1 MGGKAAPLGDAFL
14 RPPLPGITRDTC
26 AACARTATS
35 SRPSSATASQSSA
48 RTSAASALT
57 TSRRSSSR
65 AGCCASSSTASL
77 PWVLGRCCSSCTSLT
92 CRALTYP
99 FPRAQ
104 AVTLRVW
111 DALILQ
117 GTQAPRFLIE
127 VALAVFAMC
136 HEPLLAARNFGEA
149 VGVLKSIGTYV
160 EDAAELLLLTRTPEC
175 SLQHTSIHA
184 LRAMYAPE
192 FADTSTEAR
201 DGAAAAAA
209 APPALPTVSEPV
221 PVGPSSDLSGR
232 HQSASRKRSR
242 TEEGG
247 RATEGDSAYPTLST
261 EVPSAG
267 RAAADAALSPSP
279 RLLRR
284 RAASNALRA
293 GGADSPGSPAAV
305 DIDDVVAPPFARA
318 LPRSPSAPVVSNPA
332 SPFTA
337 SVTARVKQRLGR
349 RLAQSP
355 LAAQVRSPQAG
366 SLVAAVAAAA
376 TEAVGDAER
385 GAQSQSATPK
395 GLRPRRI
402 AAPMHLARTSASHDP
417 LTAADVAPRPVPR
430 NADLAAGSDPASL
443 SREAAPAW
451 PAAPAGAAL
460 VLSPATPPAGLCSG
474 AGAGGV
480 GASLAASLNASIPAS
495 AARRQQLRAAVRSS
509 ARKTKGGGGAAGA
522 RATDRLLLSPPIGT
536 PLVAGLLPAAAR
548 SGAGLADGGGVR
560 PRFVTQYDDYDR
572 DADDPSDGDD
582 LGDAGRRTG
591 NETRGKAHVGPH
603 GSARALRSASAQ
615 AAAAAGGPN
624 ATSARAVQLLMLS
637 PPRHT
642 PLLVAGGDN
651 GECSFPGNSNSLG

>member
-1 MGGKAAPLGDAFL
+1 MPLSQL
-14 RPPLPGITRDTC
+14 LP
-26 AACARTATS
+26 
-35 SRPSSATASQSSA
+35 
-48 RTSAASALT
+48 
-57 TSRRSSSR
+57 RR
-65 AGCCASSSTASL
+65 G
-77 PWVLGRCCSSCTSLT
+77 CSSLVMCRTTLT
-92 CRALTYP
+92 LP

-117 GTQAPRFLIE
+117 GVQAPRFLIE

-184 LRAMYAPE
+184 LRAMYAPD
-192 FADTSTEAR
+192 FADTSVEAR
-201 DGAAAAAA
+201 DGAEEAAA
-209 APPALPTVSEPV
+209 APPALPTVSEPA
-221 PVGPSSDLSGR
+221 PVGPSSDLGER
-232 HQSASRKRSR
+232 RQSASRKRSR
-242 TEEGG
+242 TGEGG
-247 RATEGDSAYPTLST
+247 RATEGDDAYPTLST

-267 RAAADAALSPSP
+267 RAAADAAQSPSP

-305 DIDDVVAPPFARA
+305 DIDDVIAPPFARA
-318 LPRSPSAPVVSNPA
+318 LPRSPSAPVGSNSA

-337 SVTARVKQRLGR
+337 SITARVKQRLGR

-366 SLVAAVAAAA
+366 SHVAAVAAAA
-376 TEAVGDAER
+376 SDAAGDAER
-385 GAQSQSATPK
+385 GAQSQSATPQ

-402 AAPMHLARTSASHDP
+402 AAPVHLARTSASHDP
-417 LTAADVAPRPVPR
+417 LTAADGAPRPAPR
-430 NADLAAGSDPASL
+430 NADLAAGSDPAL
-443 SREAAPAW
+443 LPREAAPAW
-451 PAAPAGAAL
+451 PAAPGGAAL

-474 AGAGGV
+474 AGAGGA

-509 ARKTKGGGGAAGA
+509 ARKTKGGGGGGGAGA
-522 RATDRLLLSPPIGT
+522 AATDLLLLSPPSGT
-536 PLVAGLLPAAAR
+536 PLVARLLPAAAR
-548 SGAGLADGGGVR
+548 SGAGPADGGGVR

-572 DADDPSDGDD
+572 EADDPSDGDD
-582 LGDAGRRTG
+582 RGDAGRRTVD
-591 NETRGKAHVGPH
+591 ETTRGKGHVGPY
-603 GSARALRSASAQ
+603 GSARALRSTSAHAV
-615 AAAAAGGPN
+615 AAPGGPN
-624 ATSARAVQLLMLS
+624 ATGYATSARAVQLLMLS

-642 PLLVAGGDN
+642 PLLVARGDA
-651 GECSFPGNSNSLG
+651 PGDLGQRG